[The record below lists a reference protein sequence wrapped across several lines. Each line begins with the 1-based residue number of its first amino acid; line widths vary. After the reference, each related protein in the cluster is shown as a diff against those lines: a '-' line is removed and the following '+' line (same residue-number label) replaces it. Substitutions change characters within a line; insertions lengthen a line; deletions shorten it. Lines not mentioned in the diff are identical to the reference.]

1 MKGYK
6 NVVTGIALSA
16 AMAFCLTGCS
26 EAELKQIG
34 AAVDARIDERIEAA
48 LSERDALNAE
58 NEDIQYVLFLGTN
71 DKDTNEPVFTPEE
84 AKEKAEEILIER
96 LGGYTIQEANGG
108 WKSDDGT
115 VFQEYSLVIYL
126 SDIDSETVHET
137 AEVLRKEF
145 NQSTVM
151 IQENRTKTEFYNGE
165 E

>member
-1 MKGYK
+1 M
-6 NVVTGIALSA
+6 
-16 AMAFCLTGCS
+16 
-26 EAELKQIG
+26 
-34 AAVDARIDERIEAA
+34 
-48 LSERDALNAE
+48 
-58 NEDIQYVLFLGTN
+58 GTN

-126 SDIDSETVHET
+126 SDTDSETVHET

>member
-1 MKGYK
+1 MKGFK

-84 AKEKAEEILIER
+84 AKEKA
-96 LGGYTIQEANGG
+96 
-108 WKSDDGT
+108 
-115 VFQEYSLVIYL
+115 SLF
-126 SDIDSETVHET
+126 SETDS
-137 AEVLRKEF
+137 AEADYIPYRYEITDEF
-145 NQSTVM
+145 NSVVER
-151 IQENRTKTEFYNGE
+151 I
-165 E
+165 